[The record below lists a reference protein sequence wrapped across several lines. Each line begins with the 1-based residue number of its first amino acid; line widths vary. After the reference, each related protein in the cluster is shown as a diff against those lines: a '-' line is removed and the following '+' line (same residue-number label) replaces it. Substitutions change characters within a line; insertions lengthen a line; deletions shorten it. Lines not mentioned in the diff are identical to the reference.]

1 MSVAVEFGIPGLEV
15 EHGDHICGIYADT
28 RERDQIL
35 IPFLE
40 AGLRAGEKCICV
52 VDGTEPTTIL
62 SALGDEVEAPERAAS
77 KQLDVMRSSDVYL
90 RSGAFSAP
98 EVIGAWKGAI
108 SEAMYDGRFVAVRA
122 VETWSDRDVVPDRT
136 ELLGLEAEM
145 NRYLPLFPQ
154 VILCLYDITRFGGG
168 LVVDLFKSHS
178 RVLVGGR
185 LFDSPYAIVPDEITA
200 AVDVAARH
208 DAAPL
213 KGSSDGA
220 AT

>member
-1 MSVAVEFGIPGLEV
+1 MVVAVEFGIHGLEV
-15 EHGDHICGIYADT
+15 EHGDHICGLYADI

-52 VDGTEPTTIL
+52 VDGTEPATIL
-62 SALGDEVEAPERAAS
+62 AALGDELDATQRAES
-77 KQLDVMRSSDVYL
+77 KQLDVMRASDVYL

-108 SEAMYDGRFVAVRA
+108 SEVMYDGRFGSVRA
-122 VETWSDRDVVPDRT
+122 VETWSDRDVVPDRD

-154 VILCLYDITRFGGG
+154 VIVCLYDITRFGGG
-168 LVVDLFKSHS
+168 MLVDLFKSHS
-178 RVLVGGR
+178 RVLVGDR
-185 LFDSPYAIVPDEITA
+185 LFENPYAMAPDEIMA
-200 AVDVAARH
+200 AVDAQARR
-208 DAAPL
+208 DP
-213 KGSSDGA
+213 KGEPDGA